1 MATEILIAGAGPTG
15 LAMALWLAKS
25 GVRFRIVDKTPRP
38 SDESRALV
46 VHARTLELYAQAGF
60 ADEAIAHGLEFSA
73 ANLWAAGERVARV
86 GLGDIGADLSPYPYM
101 LILAQ
106 DRHERLLVERLATLG
121 VQVERETEVVD
132 VEQGEGSI
140 VARLRR
146 GDGSEERCECAWLA
160 GCDGAHSTVR
170 RVLDVGFPGG
180 TYARLFY
187 VADTE
192 ARGPVMNH
200 ELHVALDAADL
211 LAVFP
216 MQGDARA
223 RLIGT
228 VKRGGTDTT
237 FDPGDARPGQ
247 AAKAAAEPI
256 AWHDVSDRIIA
267 RLHMDV
273 ERVNWFSTY
282 HVHHRVASHFRRGRA
297 FLLGDAA
304 HIHSPVGGQGM
315 NTGIG
320 DACNLGWKLAGVVR
334 SRIDARVLDT
344 YAQERIAFARRLV
357 ATTDRAFEI
366 ATSDGSIARFVRMK
380 VIPRVLPRLLA
391 SAAVRSFMFR
401 TLSQTAIEYRSSTLS
416 SGAAGSVR
424 AGDRLPWIELADAP
438 NGCADNFAPLA
449 SRDWQLHVYGE
460 PGHGVTAAC
469 RQRNIPLHAFPWRA
483 AMQGAGFARDAC
495 YLVRP
500 DAYVALAQAH
510 GNDVGALK
518 RYLDDWRIV
527 VRA

>member
-86 GLGDIGADLSPYPYM
+86 GLGDIGADLSPYPYL

-132 VEQGEGSI
+132 VEEGDGRI

-146 GDGSEERCECAWLA
+146 RDGSEERCECAWLA

-170 RVLDVGFPGG
+170 EKVGLRFPGG
-180 TYARLFY
+180 TYRHLFY
-187 VADTE
+187 VADVQ
-192 ARGPVMNH
+192 ASGPVVNR
-200 ELHVALDAADL
+200 ELNVALDEADL

-216 MQGDARA
+216 LPGEGNA

-228 VKRGGTDTT
+228 IRAESEEAARGL
-237 FDPGDARPGQ
+237 
-247 AAKAAAEPI
+247 
-256 AWHDVSDRIIA
+256 AWEDVSRDILE
-267 RLHMDV
+267 RLKLQV
-273 ERVNWFSTY
+273 SKVNWFSTY
-282 HVHHRVASHFRRGRA
+282 HVHHRVTEHFRVGRA

-320 DACNLGWKLAGVVR
+320 DAVNLAWKLAMVVR
-334 SRIDARVLDT
+334 GRADARLLDT
-344 YAQERIAFARRLV
+344 YEPERIGFARRLV
-357 ATTDRAFEI
+357 ATTDRGF
-366 ATSDGSIARFVRMK
+366 TFVSSSGPIARVVRLH
-380 VIPRVLPRLLA
+380 VVPHLLPA
-391 SAAVRSFMFR
+391 VMSFDAARRYLFR
-401 TLSQTAIEYRSSTLS
+401 TVSQTMINYRGSALS
-416 SGAAGSVR
+416 AGWAGSV
-424 AGDRLPWIELADAP
+424 AGGDRLPWTGE
-438 NGCADNFAPLA
+438 NFAPLTA
-449 SRDWQLHVYGE
+449 LDWQVHVYGE
-460 PGHGVTAAC
+460 ASRPLIDAC
-469 RQRNIPLHAFPWRA
+469 RALGIPLHVFPWEPRVQRA
-483 AMQGAGFARDAC
+483 GLARNAM
-495 YLVRP
+495 YLLRP
-500 DAYVALAQAH
+500 DGYVALA
-510 GNDVGALK
+510 DGAADPARLQSYM
-518 RYLDDWRIV
+518 RTWTHAA
-527 VRA
+527 RA